1 MQEITEYD
9 KKGNL
14 THVRNSDGF
23 ESWREY
29 DANNNEIHY
38 RNSDGFERWQEY
50 DENSNLIHYRNSDGY
65 ERWHEYDANNNLIHI
80 RTSNG
85 FESWVEYDEKGNV
98 THSRNSDNVDYLDYS
113 VTTPRYAGHWQHDN
127 TSFAMVKKPRW
138 LTRVMM
144 RLVFETTWK
153 DNKEVQGV

>member
-1 MQEITEYD
+1 MNHSKSDSGTTNTITEYD

-14 THVRNSDGF
+14 IHSRDSDGL
-23 ESWREY
+23 EMWREY
-29 DANNNEIHY
+29 DANDNLIHF
-38 RNSDGFERWQEY
+38 RDSNGVEAWKEY
-50 DENSNLIHYRNSDGY
+50 DENGNVIHFRNSNGV
-65 ERWHEYDANNNLIHI
+65 ERW
-80 RTSNG
+80 
-85 FESWVEYDEKGNV
+85 WEYDEKGNV

-113 VTTPRYAGHWQHDN
+113 VTTPRYAGHWHHGN
-127 TSFAMVKKPRW
+127 TSFAMMKKPRW